1 MDTASVV
8 EQNNMTDT
16 GSAVDIDDKKTK
28 AEHKAQAPEHSLP
41 DDPGASTECEP
52 IPGHSGAFS
61 TTLDTPSSVP
71 QQRQD
76 KSNRT
81 FLETF
86 EDVLNSS
93 KDMAEVG
100 ERLKMKYSEQ
110 KPAVI
115 PGHMKTDDGSL
126 RKVFVVY
133 SPHVLH
139 ASNHE
144 KEGIGLVM
152 LRNPYK
158 VDNEARTVSQNKG
171 KEYTIPKEDMERAKQ
186 VIQSHSNTL
195 WCNHSNL
202 NIISVSSVR
211 SKRKGAE
218 LEQCLC
224 IVLYCSTKGVVPIG
238 EEEFPREL
246 DSVSIDVREGYFEL
260 GGYNTLPSSSRHRD
274 LKMGCNIGKI
284 TKRIK
289 NGGGSLGPL
298 VNYNDKM
305 SFLTCAHVLFDFNP
319 QINYSVNAFNRIYV
333 AQPSPGSSTASGD
346 SCGFVQRAIF
356 NPQLPTGIDV
366 AVVAISDSTRKP
378 IKGRFAM
385 DHTFRY
391 RNTGFKELPEYN
403 NGSIVRNISECGTSN
418 MVVQF
423 GSETHLTK
431 GSLVVDGVSVR
442 PLSTVLGKLFSANM
456 YCFKDQYEVEGLKSA
471 VNMFLPGDSGSAVF
485 MLNGTSLHCIGMS
498 IGHMSNGSAVVTPI
512 GALLDALGPTCRMET
527 F

>member
-1 MDTASVV
+1 MTLQSDTLKGPSASSSSTAESSERSFQTDVEITGMDTASVV
-8 EQNNMTDT
+8 EPNNMTDT

-28 AEHKAQAPEHSLP
+28 AEHKAQAQSAIDPKRKILTRIPGGPEQGLP

-76 KSNRT
+76 NVKSTKAVKGNST
-81 FLETF
+81 YFETF
-86 EDVLNSS
+86 QDVLNSS
-93 KDMAEVG
+93 MESVDIAEVG
-100 ERLKMKYSEQ
+100 ERLKMEYSEL

-126 RKVFVVY
+126 KKVFVVY

-171 KEYTIPKEDMERAKQ
+171 KEYTIPKEDMEMAKQ

-238 EEEFPREL
+238 EEEFPRKL
-246 DSVSIDVREGYFEL
+246 DSISIDVREGYFEL
-260 GGYNTLPSSSRHRD
+260 GVYNTFPSSSRHSD

-284 TKRIK
+284 TTSIK
-289 NGGGSLGPL
+289 NGGGSLGPF

-305 SFLTCAHVLFDFNP
+305 SFLTCAHVLFDVDRYP
-319 QINYSVNAFNRIYV
+319 QIDYSFNKRPRIDV

-346 SCGFVQRAIF
+346 SCGIVQRAIF
-356 NPQLPTGIDV
+356 KPQSPTSIDV
-366 AVVAISDSTRKP
+366 AVVTISDPTRQP
-378 IKGRFAM
+378 VKGRFAM
-385 DHTFRY
+385 DHTYRLKKAGRY
-391 RNTGFKELPEYN
+391 SK
-403 NGSIVRNISECGTSN
+403 
-418 MVVQF
+418 
-423 GSETHLTK
+423 
-431 GSLVVDGVSVR
+431 
-442 PLSTVLGKLFSANM
+442 
-456 YCFKDQYEVEGLKSA
+456 
-471 VNMFLPGDSGSAVF
+471 
-485 MLNGTSLHCIGMS
+485 
-498 IGHMSNGSAVVTPI
+498 VT
-512 GALLDALGPTCRMET
+512 M
-527 F
+527 